1 MSLRDVVNKYN
12 NIIIISGAG
21 VSTESGIDDYK
32 SKPLVLTEDGDV
44 LSYYDIMSRDY
55 ANNNKDEFN
64 QYISKLK
71 DELVGKSKSSAHLF
85 ANYLESVGKLC
96 GVITQNIDGLYDVSN
111 LVEIHGSLLKDN
123 VVLYGDSYDSYKVD
137 IIHYWLRQCDCIIV
151 MGTALEVSF
160 IHQIVASSEC
170 PKYLIN
176 RELVVLDEYSYGLYS
191 GIVKV
196 GQSDKG
202 WSGVYLGNF
211 NDIIDDE
218 LK

>member
-12 NIIIISGAG
+12 NILIISGAG

-32 SKPLVLTEDGDV
+32 SKPLVLTEDGSV
-44 LSYYDIMSRDY
+44 LSYYDIMSRDF
-55 ANNNKDEFN
+55 ATNNKDGFN
-64 QYISKLK
+64 QYINKLK
-71 DELVGKSKSSAHLF
+71 DEVVGKSKSSAHLF
-85 ANYLESVGKLC
+85 ANHLESIGKLC

-123 VVLYGDSYDSYKVD
+123 VVLYGDRYDSYKVD
-137 IIHYWLRQCDCIIV
+137 IIQGWLRECDCIIV

-160 IHQIVASSEC
+160 IHQIVASSGC

-176 RELVVLDEYSYGLYS
+176 RELVLLDEYIKGAYS
-191 GIVKV
+191 EVVKV
-196 GQSDKG
+196 GRSDKG

-211 NDIIDDE
+211 KDIIDDE